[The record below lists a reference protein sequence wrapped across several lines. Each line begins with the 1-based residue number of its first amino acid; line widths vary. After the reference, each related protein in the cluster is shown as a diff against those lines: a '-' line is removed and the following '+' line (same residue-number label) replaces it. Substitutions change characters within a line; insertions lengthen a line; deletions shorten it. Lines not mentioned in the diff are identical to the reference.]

1 MPRSTFLARWISILA
16 HPFVMA
22 VVMSVTTGLRFGAL
36 RGGMGAAVAVGL
48 VILPVAL
55 LMARQ
60 VRAGRW
66 GNVDASE
73 PQERPVLFAVAF
85 LALFALLLYL
95 WFRRTDAFLVR
106 GVAGALAL
114 VVAAAVA
121 NRWIKVSLHM
131 AFAAMTATVLVV
143 MGSVVGW
150 CLLPVLP
157 ALAWSR
163 LQLSRHRTVE
173 LIAGTAL
180 GVIAGLAVHF
190 V

>member
-1 MPRSTFLARWISILA
+1 MAASTSLARWISILA

-22 VVMSVTTGLRFGAL
+22 VVMAVTTGIRFGAL
-36 RGGMGAAVAVGL
+36 RGGVGAAVAVGL

-73 PQERPVLFAVAF
+73 PRERPALFAVAI
-85 LALFALLLYL
+85 LSLFALFLYL
-95 WFRRTDAFLVR
+95 WLRETQASLLR
-106 GVAGALAL
+106 GVGGTLAL
-114 VVAAAVA
+114 VVVAAVA

-131 AFAAMTATVLVV
+131 AFACLTVTVLVLL
-143 MGSVVGW
+143 GSIVGW
-150 CLLPVLP
+150 CLVPVIP

-163 LQLSRHRTVE
+163 LQLARHRPVE

-180 GVIAGLAVHF
+180 GAITGLAVHF
-190 V
+190 L

>member
-1 MPRSTFLARWISILA
+1 MPASTSLARWLSILA

-22 VVMSVTTGLRFGAL
+22 VVMAVTAGVRFGAL
-36 RGGMGAAVAVGL
+36 REGVGAAVAVGL

-73 PQERPVLFAVAF
+73 PRERPVLFAVAF
-85 LALFALLLYL
+85 LALSALLLYL
-95 WFRRTDAFLVR
+95 WVRRTDTFLLR
-106 GVAGALAL
+106 GVAGTLAL
-114 VVAAAVA
+114 VVVAAVA

-131 AFAAMTATVLVV
+131 AFASMTTTVLVLL
-143 MGSVVGW
+143 GSLVGW
-150 CLLPVLP
+150 CLIPVVP

-163 LQLSRHRTVE
+163 LQLSRHRPTE
-173 LIAGTAL
+173 LVAGTAL
-180 GVIAGLAVHF
+180 GWITGLAVHF
-190 V
+190 I